1 MGTESM
7 RAVVCRGPQDYRVTD
22 VARPRPGR
30 GELLV
35 KVDAAGICASD
46 IKCYSGAS
54 LFWGEGGSGGYC
66 EAPVIPGHEFAG
78 TVAEL
83 GEGARERHGV
93 DVGDLVVAEQII
105 PCGTCRF
112 CRGGQYWMCEPHV
125 IFGFKG
131 VRAEG
136 GMAEYMRFP
145 ANALVHK
152 VDPRVSAREA
162 AYIEPLACAMHAV
175 DRGEIRPG
183 DTVVVAGAGN
193 IGLCAVQAAKRFNP
207 GRLIVLDTKA
217 DRLELA
223 QRLGADVAIN
233 VRETDP
239 VARVKALTEGYGCDV
254 YIEITG
260 SPRGP
265 QQGLEMI
272 RRLGT
277 LVAFSVLSE
286 RASID
291 WNLVGDQKELNVHG
305 SHLSPYCYPKAIA
318 AVADGSIDVASLI
331 SEQFPLADF
340 DAALEAARGGNL
352 KTLLIP

>member
-1 MGTESM
+1 M
-7 RAVVCRGPQDYRVTD
+7 
-22 VARPRPGR
+22 
-30 GELLV
+30 
-35 KVDAAGICASD
+35 
-46 IKCYSGAS
+46 
-54 LFWGEGGSGGYC
+54 
-66 EAPVIPGHEFAG
+66 IPGHEFAG

-83 GEGARERHGV
+83 GEGAGELHGV
-93 DVGDLVVAEQII
+93 GVGDRVVAEQII
-105 PCGTCRF
+105 PCRKCRF
-112 CRGGQYWMCEPHV
+112 CRSGQYWMCEPHV
-125 IFGFKG
+125 IFGFKHRRG
-131 VRAEG
+131 EG
-136 GMAEYMRFP
+136 AMAEYMVFP

-152 VDPRVSAREA
+152 LDERVSLRDA

-175 DRGEIRPG
+175 DRGEIKPG

-207 GRLIVLDTKA
+207 GQLIVLDTKNQ
-217 DRLELA
+217 RLELA
-223 QRLGADVAIN
+223 KRLGTDIGINARESDAVTDV
-233 VRETDP
+233 
-239 VARVKALTEGYGCDV
+239 KGLTEGYGCDV

-260 SPRGP
+260 NPRGP

-305 SHLSPYCYPKAIA
+305 AHLSPYCYPKAIS
-318 AVADGSIDVASLI
+318 AVAEGEIDVTTLI
-331 SEQFPLADF
+331 SQEFPLGDF
-340 DAALEAARGGNL
+340 DDALEAARGGANL